1 MFTSSWTVQESWD
14 TYTLFIF
21 LPTCSLLLSVLILH
35 IFNLL
40 NTDSKLHHSN
50 NQVLLHIDLSTVVH
64 SSLISGCLPL
74 GLFPFCP
81 KNSLHYFLQCE
92 SAVTNS
98 FSCCL
103 PKNALCNLYFGWII
117 LCIIKFQVGGC
128 FLLAFEDVIPLVSGF
143 LYFCCGVSCHFTL
156 LQVMWFQ
163 FSLALLEL
171 SQSFFEYLNF
181 LSL

>member
-21 LPTCSLLLSVLILH
+21 LPTRSLLLSVLILH

-40 NTDSKLHHSN
+40 NSDSELRHSN

-64 SSLISGCLPL
+64 SSLISVCLHL

-92 SAVTNS
+92 SVVTNS

-143 LYFCCGVSCHFTL
+143 LYFCCEVSCHFTL

-163 FSLALLEL
+163 FSLC
-171 SQSFFEYLNF
+171 YLNF
-181 LSL
+181 LNLFLNF